1 MYWIFGRGK
10 TRTKKMA
17 IKKLNIHNPKRLN
30 STNHCLS
37 GTVVIVN
44 YVKDD
49 KDGYIYEIQAN
60 YNELFKLSIN
70 KVVVD
75 KLITIQIT
83 NNKTNESYVT
93 YKPINFCNKRDPFL
107 DWLVKRVEEME
118 TNGLPF

>member
-1 MYWIFGRGK
+1 
-10 TRTKKMA
+10 MA

-44 YVKDD
+44 YIKDD
-49 KDGYIYEIQAN
+49 KEEYIYEINAN

-70 KVVVD
+70 KVVID

-118 TNGLPF
+118 NEGLPF